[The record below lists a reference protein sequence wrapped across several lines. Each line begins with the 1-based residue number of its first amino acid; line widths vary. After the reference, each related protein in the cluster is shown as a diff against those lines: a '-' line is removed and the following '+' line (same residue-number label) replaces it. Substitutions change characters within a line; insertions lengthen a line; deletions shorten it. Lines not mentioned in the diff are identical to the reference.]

1 MAGDDEGGVT
11 EMLQVEEESE
21 EEAFKQA
28 YAVVYADNE
37 AHFKPKAPDSNI
49 EFDNK
54 DLPPENRKWIDEKN
68 GIIVEG
74 LGRELGYSMATS
86 ASHPSLPK
94 PGPLDERII
103 IDVSAACA
111 ETLHGGPRTLTTC

>member
-1 MAGDDEGGVT
+1 MIAVCNILGQAWLTFSLAVMAGDTEGGVT

-54 DLPPENRKWIDEKN
+54 DLPPEKRKWID
-68 GIIVEG
+68 
-74 LGRELGYSMATS
+74 
-86 ASHPSLPK
+86 
-94 PGPLDERII
+94 
-103 IDVSAACA
+103 
-111 ETLHGGPRTLTTC
+111 